1 MKTKEVY
8 FLLLVYCVF
17 FLIFIWACFLEL
29 CFALVVGGILLIAGG
44 ISRLFWFVTSCQM
57 HGRWQRWWPWC
68 RSGMLVGCAS
78 LRWISWLR
86 CWCVCFK
93 NPLPISNML
102 PSMIELPPCPTM
114 VLLSQ
119 DHSHRIRG
127 RCLVPWPGN
136 VVPIRGSG
144 SKRVSVSF
152 KVGSRPGLRG
162 VAAPLLEDLIGIR
175 RLLIEDWD
183 GFC

>member
-119 DHSHRIRG
+119 DVRLGRANDDSHGCDGIHQVRTAIYVLNSPPVNLRSDRQCRFMTKNIRVHAVTFHFH
-127 RCLVPWPGN
+127 CY
-136 VVPIRGSG
+136 
-144 SKRVSVSF
+144 F
-152 KVGSRPGLRG
+152 
-162 VAAPLLEDLIGIR
+162 
-175 RLLIEDWD
+175 
-183 GFC
+183 

>member
-1 MKTKEVY
+1 MGSLDCFGSSLHVRCMDDGKDGGHGADPGC
-8 FLLLVYCVF
+8 LLDARACVGSHG
-17 FLIFIWACFLEL
+17 
-29 CFALVVGGILLIAGG
+29 FAAG
-44 ISRLFWFVTSCQM
+44 
-57 HGRWQRWWPWC
+57 
-68 RSGMLVGCAS
+68 
-78 LRWISWLR
+78 
-86 CWCVCFK
+86 VCFK

-127 RCLVPWPGN
+127 RCLVPRPGN

-175 RLLIEDWD
+175 RLLIED
-183 GFC
+183 

>member
-1 MKTKEVY
+1 MSVAE
-8 FLLLVYCVF
+8 
-17 FLIFIWACFLEL
+17 
-29 CFALVVGGILLIAGG
+29 
-44 ISRLFWFVTSCQM
+44 
-57 HGRWQRWWPWC
+57 HGQWQRWWPWC

-119 DHSHRIRG
+119 DVRLGRGNDDSHGCDGIHQVRTAIYVLNSPPVNLRSDRQCRFMTKNIR
-127 RCLVPWPGN
+127 VHA
-136 VVPIRGSG
+136 VTFHFS
-144 SKRVSVSF
+144 
-152 KVGSRPGLRG
+152 
-162 VAAPLLEDLIGIR
+162 LL
-175 RLLIEDWD
+175 LLISHNGASKLEMHLYHWPSQ
-183 GFC
+183 GTCCFQIGCYSHTTSYLIRIPTTITTIYPFFPSKLG

>member
-8 FLLLVYCVF
+8 FLLLVYCVI

-29 CFALVVGGILLIAGG
+29 CFALVVGGILLVAGG

-119 DHSHRIRG
+119 DVRLGWANDDSHG
-127 RCLVPWPGN
+127 
-136 VVPIRGSG
+136 
-144 SKRVSVSF
+144 
-152 KVGSRPGLRG
+152 
-162 VAAPLLEDLIGIR
+162 
-175 RLLIEDWD
+175 
-183 GFC
+183 